1 MLSVSRSENQSQ
13 SLSANLLQTSA
24 SDRAGSGMSA
34 RLKSPASKNTLSVTH
49 ESPDNGEVPEGA
61 LVINEDTERTE
72 DLGRHNRESEGVS
85 EEYVRGDEVRDI
97 PTVASVAKHETQ
109 SAKPKSGRSD
119 LDMRKEAGGGGGG
132 GGGYL
137 GGNFIRN
144 RKTIHYQK
152 ASNVKGKRQEE
163 EGDEEEEVE
172 ISTFEEEGEQEEE
185 EEQPQMQGARRLSEG
200 AEAMEPAG
208 EIPHASSDK
217 DATHPRLELPR
228 ANYPP
233 APYHVPNQKLI
244 NATYMPGE
252 RSALPNYRGAVKY
265 VRQLAPTR
273 VRNTVVTRTPGRS
286 PSRCGRAAL
295 RAQISP
301 LIRFVH
307 QMRQA
312 DTPSSSLMACAVS
325 YI

>member
-1 MLSVSRSENQSQ
+1 
-13 SLSANLLQTSA
+13 
-24 SDRAGSGMSA
+24 
-34 RLKSPASKNTLSVTH
+34 
-49 ESPDNGEVPEGA
+49 
-61 LVINEDTERTE
+61 
-72 DLGRHNRESEGVS
+72 
-85 EEYVRGDEVRDI
+85 
-97 PTVASVAKHETQ
+97 
-109 SAKPKSGRSD
+109 
-119 LDMRKEAGGGGGG
+119 
-132 GGGYL
+132 
-137 GGNFIRN
+137 
-144 RKTIHYQK
+144 
-152 ASNVKGKRQEE
+152 
-163 EGDEEEEVE
+163 
-172 ISTFEEEGEQEEE
+172 
-185 EEQPQMQGARRLSEG
+185 
-200 AEAMEPAG
+200 EPAG